1 MSPIYLLSKQAMDR
15 TLAVIALLIFAP
27 AFVVVAL
34 LVKSTSPGPVL
45 FRQERLGL
53 DGRRITVFKFRTM
66 VVDAEERLRREGLW
80 ARYVEAGFKLPSDED
95 CRITRFGRFLRRA
108 SLDEL
113 PQFLSVLRGDMSL
126 VGPRPI
132 VPEELACYG
141 KLAPCYLGVRPGITG
156 LWQVSGRSTIGFD
169 DWVRMDLWYVRNQGL
184 WTDLSLLCRTPLT
197 VLTGR
202 GAY

>member
-1 MSPIYLLSKQAMDR
+1 MIRRPPRSTLDR
-15 TLAVIALLIFAP
+15 SSAASDVY
-27 AFVVVAL
+27 
-34 LVKSTSPGPVL
+34 K
-45 FRQERLGL
+45 RQ
-53 DGRRITVFKFRTM
+53 
-66 VVDAEERLRREGLW
+66 
-80 ARYVEAGFKLPSDED
+80 VEAGFKLPSDED

-156 LWQVSGRSTIGFD
+156 LWQVSGRSTIVFPERADIDAEYYARRSMG
-169 DWVRMDLWYVRNQGL
+169 
-184 WTDLSLLCRTPLT
+184 TDLVILARTPIV
-197 VLTGR
+197 VLRATG
-202 GAY
+202 AH